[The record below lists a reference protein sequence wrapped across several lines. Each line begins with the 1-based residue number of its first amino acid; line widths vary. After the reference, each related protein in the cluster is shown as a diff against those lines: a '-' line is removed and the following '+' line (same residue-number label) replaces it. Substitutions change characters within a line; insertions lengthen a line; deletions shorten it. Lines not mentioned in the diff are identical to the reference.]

1 MMGCSKDMK
10 VKTEAGLSGG
20 VRVTIAWQ
28 EYCRG
33 RGGVEWYIGRWKVG
47 RG

>member
-1 MMGCSKDMK
+1 MMGCSKNMK
-10 VKTEAGLSGG
+10 VRTEVGLSGG

-33 RGGVEWYIGRWKVG
+33 RGRAK
-47 RG
+47 